1 MTDTNKDNQVVI
13 DYTRRDF
20 ETIREWLLGTAQGKL
35 PEWQTAG
42 QAGDFG
48 TLLLEMYAYMGDVT
62 NYYIDRVGAEA
73 FLGTA
78 QRRQSVYY
86 MADML
91 GYHPVA
97 QRAASVAL
105 AFTLPADAPVA
116 SITVPS
122 GTIVVNNVEDQA
134 DGIFFET
141 DTNLVLQAGETK
153 TVLATEGLSVAYEGF
168 GNATGKPNASWSL
181 ANKGVIFQSVRLFTN
196 EGGVI
201 VPWTEV
207 DAISNARPNQS
218 AFATYLD
225 DADTTHV
232 MLGDSSSGRVPPSG
246 AEIYVSYRY
255 GQGAAA
261 NALGSDTLTVLAST
275 ADWASYVT
283 VTNPDPPKGGA
294 DAEQIDSMRFS
305 IPRANRVRSRAVTL
319 DDHVTLALQVPGVAK
334 AIAYGS
340 VYSSV
345 TVRVAPVGGFDA
357 SEDPDS
363 VEDPDMSRLRASVV
377 NYLSD
382 KVLIGAQTFV
392 ERPQWHDVE
401 VAIELVV
408 LDGYVRETVR
418 SQVESAVTALFAFER
433 LDFGQKISKG
443 DVYRAATRV
452 AGVDYVEITRLR
464 STNLAPGENPR
475 LNVQNILTPP
485 RKIAQLQRSRLAAD
499 FGTVTAAGLTV
510 TATGGLES

>member
-1 MTDTNKDNQVVI
+1 VAETDKENQVVI

-35 PEWQTAG
+35 PEWQTVG

-62 NYYIDRVGAEA
+62 NYYVDRVGAEA

-91 GYHPVA
+91 GYHPVS
-97 QRAASVAL
+97 QRAASVEL
-105 AFTLPADAPVA
+105 VFSLSA
-116 SITVPS
+116 SSPS
-122 GTIVVNNVEDQA
+122 SVTINAGTTVVNNVDDQA

-141 DTNLVLQAGETK
+141 DTKLVLDPGETK
-153 TVLATEGLSVAYEGF
+153 TVLATEGLTIPYEGF
-168 GNATGKPNASWSL
+168 GNSTGKPNASWSL
-181 ANKGVIFQSVRLFTN
+181 SNKGVIFQSVRFYTN

-207 DAISNARPNQS
+207 DSVSNARPNQS
-218 AFATYLD
+218 AFSTYLD
-225 DADTTHV
+225 DADVTHI
-232 MLGDSSSGRVPPSG
+232 MLGDSAAGRVPPSG
-246 AEIYVSYRY
+246 SEIYASYRY
-255 GQGAAA
+255 GRGSLANSLAA
-261 NALGSDTLTVLAST
+261 GTLTVLVSN
-275 ADWASYVT
+275 ADWSSYVT
-283 VTNPDPPKGGA
+283 VTNPNPPLGGA
-294 DAEQIDSMRFS
+294 DAETIDSMRFS

-319 DDHVTLALQVPGVAK
+319 DDHITLALQVPGVAK

-357 SEDPDS
+357 SEDFGGGEDS
-363 VEDPDMSRLRASVV
+363 NMSRLRASVV

-401 VAIELVV
+401 VAVELVV

-418 SQVESAVTALFAFER
+418 SQVQSAISDLFAFER
-433 LDFGQKISKG
+433 LDFGQKVTKG
-443 DVYRAATRV
+443 DIYRAATKIP
-452 AGVDYVEITRLR
+452 GVDYVELTRLR
-464 STNLAPGENPR
+464 PTNPGPKENPR
-475 LNVQNILTPP
+475 ADVQNILTPP
-485 RKIAQLQRSRLAAD
+485 RKIAQLQRSRLSED

-510 TATGGLES
+510 TATGGLEL